1 MYIYCIYF
9 QPWKWE
15 DDSNLLTISYIYIV
29 YSMYIHSIY
38 TYIYILYYIIL
49 VGGDWNMA
57 FMTFHIGI
65 SSSPG
70 RAEKNRAISPE
81 CETHGDIP
89 WGEQKTCDLWVVY
102 PLVNSHITMENHNFS
117 WVNPLFLWPFSIA
130 MLVYQRV
137 LSWQNGQILATNPT
151 KTHPHNMKHP
161 HFSVPVICD
170 FPTSIMVGTQGGLQ
184 KPAIFRM
191 NDTSTRTIV
200 KTF

>member
-1 MYIYCIYF
+1 MLLCFCWFFLSLLVTSKRPHRPTWYTYLVGGFKIHTYFILFSIYLYIYIYCIYF

-38 TYIYILYYIIL
+38 TYIYIYYIYYIIL

-130 MLVYQRV
+130 MLVYQMV
-137 LSWQNGQILATNPT
+137 LMLINRN
-151 KTHPHNMKHP
+151 K
-161 HFSVPVICD
+161 
-170 FPTSIMVGTQGGLQ
+170 
-184 KPAIFRM
+184 
-191 NDTSTRTIV
+191 
-200 KTF
+200 